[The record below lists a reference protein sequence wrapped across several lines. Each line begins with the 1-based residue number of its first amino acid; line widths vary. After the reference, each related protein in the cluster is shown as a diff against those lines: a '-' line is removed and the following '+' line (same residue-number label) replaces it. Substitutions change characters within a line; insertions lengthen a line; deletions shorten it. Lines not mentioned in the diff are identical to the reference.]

1 MYEINVRND
10 HPALYFAADEL
21 KKYLRMMLP
30 EGGDIP
36 VGRGEGGFRVG
47 LLDERS
53 DDDTVFIETG
63 ETGGEILGSNPG
75 AALIAVYRYLRL
87 CGCRWLFPGE
97 DGEWIPVLDALPPVS
112 YRRTADHRYR
122 GQCNEGAESQRAMLE
137 TIDFSPKLALNS
149 YMLEFDVP
157 FYYYDTY

>member
-10 HPALYFAADEL
+10 YPILHFAADEL

-36 VGRGEGGFRVG
+36 IGRGEGGFRIG
-47 LLDERS
+47 LLSEQS
-53 DDDTVFIETG
+53 DDDTVVIDTS

-75 AALIAVYRYLRL
+75 AVLIAVYRYLRL

-97 DGEWIPVLDALPPVS
+97 DGEWIPVLDALPWCATLS
-112 YRRTADHRYR
+112 TSA
-122 GQCNEGAESQRAMLE
+122 GAA
-137 TIDFSPKLALNS
+137 A
-149 YMLEFDVP
+149 
-157 FYYYDTY
+157 

>member
-10 HPALYFAADEL
+10 YPILHFAADEL

-36 VGRGEGGFRVG
+36 IGRGEGGFRIG
-47 LLDERS
+47 LLSEQS
-53 DDDTVFIETG
+53 DDDTVVIDTS

-75 AALIAVYRYLRL
+75 AVLIAVYRYLRL

-97 DGEWIPVLDALPPVS
+97 DGDWTRC
-112 YRRTADHRYR
+112 RRLRIATRRIIAIA
-122 GQCNEGAESQRAMLE
+122 GSATRARKASTPCWKPL
-137 TIDFSPKLALNS
+137 IFRRSWP
-149 YMLEFDVP
+149 
-157 FYYYDTY
+157 

>member
-75 AALIAVYRYLRL
+75 AALTPSRRQRRLNVSSEMPDTPRSMALRWF
-87 CGCRWLFPGE
+87 GVMPMR
-97 DGEWIPVLDALPPVS
+97 S
-112 YRRTADHRYR
+112 
-122 GQCNEGAESQRAMLE
+122 ESA
-137 TIDFSPKLALNS
+137 SC
-149 YMLEFDVP
+149 V
-157 FYYYDTY
+157 